1 MFVELKIKDEAY
13 KLRLTTK
20 GSVAL
25 EKALGYNPITMLI
38 RIDDGFMP
46 TLSDVL
52 TILHAMLQPY
62 NHGMTMD
69 KVYDLYDRFI
79 EDGHNLF
86 DLIPL
91 FVEVF
96 QESGYLSKNIDN
108 GEAEKN

>member
-1 MFVELKIKDEAY
+1 MFAELKIKDNSY

-38 RIDDGFMP
+38 KIDDGYMP
-46 TLSDVL
+46 KLSDVL
-52 TILHAMLQPY
+52 IILHAMLQSY
-62 NHGMTMD
+62 NHGMSLDAT
-69 KVYDLYDRFI
+69 YDLYD
-79 EDGHNLF
+79 EYVADGHNLF

-96 QESGYLSKNIDN
+96 QESGYLSKTGNVEEN
-108 GEAEKN
+108 EKN